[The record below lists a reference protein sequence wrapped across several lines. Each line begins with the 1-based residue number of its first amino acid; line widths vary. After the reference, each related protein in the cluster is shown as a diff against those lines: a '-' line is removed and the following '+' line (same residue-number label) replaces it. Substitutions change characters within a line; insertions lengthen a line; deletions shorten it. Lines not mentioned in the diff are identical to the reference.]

1 MTRQYVK
8 TVSKKGQVVI
18 PADIR
23 RRMNIRRKVLFTE
36 EKGKILIEP
45 LLSMEEAFGTGGRVM
60 YVVAKEISKERRA
73 EAKFEDT

>member
-1 MTRQYVK
+1 VTRQYVK

-23 RRMNIRRKVLFTE
+23 RRMGIKRKVLFTE

-45 LLSMEEAFGTGGRVM
+45 LLSMEEAFGTGGKVM
-60 YVVAKEISKERRA
+60 YEVATEISKERRA
-73 EAKFEDT
+73 EAKLEDA